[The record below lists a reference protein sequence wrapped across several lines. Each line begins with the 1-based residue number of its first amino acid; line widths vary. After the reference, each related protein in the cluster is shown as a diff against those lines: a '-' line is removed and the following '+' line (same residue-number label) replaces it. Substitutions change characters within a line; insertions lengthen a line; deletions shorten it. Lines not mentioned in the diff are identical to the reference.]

1 MLGTLPWRAEA
12 LALASPGSGSRVGER
27 SRLPSGAVALEGG
40 VLPWAL
46 AEAPLAWRAEALA
59 EAPLP
64 CRAEALAEAPL
75 PWRAEVLPWPLAEA
89 EALAE
94 APLPWRAE
102 APLAEALLARLPLAA
117 PPYPPL
123 LRRAPPCSLQPLP
136 WRAEA
141 MPWALAEALFH
152 PWMLAPALGTTRSSV
167 CSSDPSV
174 CPPTF

>member
-12 LALASPGSGSRVGER
+12 LAWASPGSGSRVGER

-40 VLPWAL
+40 GLPWAL

-75 PWRAEVLPWPLAEA
+75 PWRAE
-89 EALAE
+89 
-94 APLPWRAE
+94 
-102 APLAEALLARLPLAA
+102 APLAEALLARLPLAS